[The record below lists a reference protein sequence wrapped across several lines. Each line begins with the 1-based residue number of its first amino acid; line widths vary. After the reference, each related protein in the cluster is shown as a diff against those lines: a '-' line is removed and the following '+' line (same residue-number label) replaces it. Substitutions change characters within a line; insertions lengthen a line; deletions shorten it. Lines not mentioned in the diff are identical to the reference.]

1 MKNIKLIFTIALAI
15 GLASCSEDFL
25 TVKPTSS
32 KLAGGEATEDV
43 LKENL
48 ASSYQCMLFDSYANQ
63 NYNSLVVTSEIMG
76 DDAFKG
82 GSSASDQSQLY
93 DIHMFNASGDQNL
106 GGLWNVL
113 YSGIARCSE
122 FQTACDNAV
131 GVDAKVL
138 AAYKAEA
145 KLLRVYY
152 FYYLWRY
159 WGNVPYYEGEL
170 SSPFFAPQ
178 LTADEIYAKMVAS
191 LDEVIAEKNFEM
203 TPKGNNLGRMGRA
216 AAMMLKARIVMYQN
230 DKSKYQEVA
239 QNMGEIIASG
249 EYSLYNDFA
258 GMWLDEGEFCS
269 ESIFEVNHIPG
280 AGQSWSNGWYGYGT
294 NMPAFISQ
302 PFAVS
307 DLGLNSGWGF
317 CPVREAAWNFFNEAG
332 DTRREG
338 SINDLRAYDHESR
351 FQDVGFYFAKYAAR
365 TGYKLDVGDGD
376 LNYANNLRI
385 FRYAETLLN
394 YAELVGVEGA
404 TPYNGITAQSCLDA
418 IRKRAFG
425 ADNSIPVNLANIKSE
440 RRKEFMGEGM
450 RYWDLIRWGDAATAL
465 TENETFVQFD
475 KSVFNQKRTWTENK
489 KYLPI
494 PQADIDRTAGTE
506 FEVKQNPY

>member
-1 MKNIKLIFTIALAI
+1 MKNIKLIFALALVL

-25 TVKPTSS
+25 TVNPTSS

-43 LKENL
+43 IMENL
-48 ASSYQCMLFDSYANQ
+48 ASAYECLLFDSYADQ
-63 NYNSLVVTSEIMG
+63 NYNSIVVVPEIMG

-93 DIHMFNASGDQNL
+93 DIHMFNASGVQNL

-122 FQTACDNAV
+122 FQTSCENAK
-131 GVDAKVL
+131 GINEADL

-152 FYYLWRY
+152 FHLLWKI

-170 SSPFFAPQ
+170 TSPYMARQ
-178 LTADEIYAKMVAS
+178 YSADELYAEMVAD
-191 LDEVIAEKNFEM
+191 LDEVIAEKNLVFN
-203 TPKGNNLGRMGRA
+203 PQGDKLGRMGRA
-216 AAMMLKARIVMYQN
+216 TAMMLKARIVMYQK
-230 DKSKYQEVA
+230 DQSKYQEVA

-258 GMWLDEGEFCS
+258 GMWLDEGEFCC
-269 ESIFEVNHIPG
+269 ESIFETNQIPG
-280 AGQSWSNGWYGYGT
+280 AGQSWSNGWYGFGT
-294 NMPAFISQ
+294 NMPAFITQ
-302 PFAVS
+302 RAAVS

-317 CPVREAAWNFFNEAG
+317 CPVRESAWNFFNEAG
-332 DTRREG
+332 DTRKEG
-338 SINDLRAYDHESR
+338 SINDLRAYLTDDA
-351 FQDVGFYFAKYAAR
+351 FQNCGFYFAKYAAR
-365 TGYKLDVGDGD
+365 SGYKLEIGDND

-394 YAELVGVEGA
+394 YAELVGVEGVSA
-404 TPYNGITAQSCLDA
+404 YNGITAQSCLDA

-425 ADNSIPVNLANIKSE
+425 ADNSIPVSKDNIKSE

-450 RYWDLIRWGDAATAL
+450 RYWDLIRWGDAANAL
-465 TENETFVQFD
+465 TENETFVQVN
-475 KSVFNQKRTWTENK
+475 KSVFTQKRTWTENK
-489 KYLPI
+489 KYLPL
-494 PQADIDRTAGTE
+494 PQTDIDRTAGTDYE
-506 FEVKQNPY
+506 LVQNPY